1 MKKVIILISALLIAA
16 SPSFAQEPN
25 YCHDKQSWEE
35 WDALARKYPNSQD
48 VQILH
53 AVRIGLCRKI
63 KAGTISFEVARD
75 AFNHMHKMVTKKAQ
89 EDKKRYLEDRTL

>member
-1 MKKVIILISALLIAA
+1 MRTFLIMTLCFFLSV
-16 SPSFAQEPN
+16 PVYAQEPN

-35 WDALARKYPNSQD
+35 WDALVLKYPNDQD

-63 KAGTISFEVARD
+63 EAGTISFDVARD
-75 AFNHMHKMVTKKAQ
+75 AFNHMHKIVVEKAKQ
-89 EDKKRYLEDRTL
+89 EEKRYLENRQL